1 MAKFNMRDLM
11 SGFSPPPA
19 SAPERNPEKKPQW
32 EVALIPL
39 EKIISSKKNKYGIR
53 DVEELAESIRE
64 IGLLHNLVVR
74 KCLESDQYEL
84 ISGERRYWALKQLRD
99 SGEMKWECAPCK
111 VESGQTDVFVEL
123 QLLMANLQVRE
134 LTDYEK
140 VYQAQRAK
148 ELLLELK
155 KQGHSFQ
162 GRTRENVACML
173 GVSNAQVGRMESI
186 WNHLAP
192 EAMKKFKDE
201 ELGISAAY
209 ELSRLD
215 KLEQA
220 AVLEKRHGTEKER
233 SKPKPER
240 LCSSQ
245 DLQDIRSIVRL
256 FPHAETV
263 CRTQEGVLVIICR
276 DKERIPI
283 CCHLFPQ
290 LLPGAELE
298 INVERGK
305 GVAVS

>member
-1 MAKFNMRDLM
+1 M
-11 SGFSPPPA
+11 
-19 SAPERNPEKKPQW
+19 
-32 EVALIPL
+32 
-39 EKIISSKKNKYGIR
+39 
-53 DVEELAESIRE
+53 EELAESIRE
-64 IGLLHNLVVR
+64 VGLLHNLVVR
-74 KCLESDQYEL
+74 KCQESDRYEL

-99 SGEMKWECAPCK
+99 SGEIQWECAPCK
-111 VESGQTDVFVEL
+111 VESGQTDAFAEL
-123 QLLMANLQVRE
+123 QLLMANLQARE

-192 EAMKKFKDE
+192 EVMQEFKE
-201 ELGISAAY
+201 GKIGISVAY

-215 KLEQA
+215 KPEQA
-220 AVLEKRHGTEKER
+220 IAMQKQSPKER
-233 SKPKPER
+233 VLGKPQPAPKPEKTER
-240 LCSSQ
+240 PYSEQ
-245 DLQDIRSIVRL
+245 DLQDIRSIARL

-263 CRTQEGVLVIICR
+263 YRTQEGVLVIICR

-298 INVERGK
+298 INVERRK